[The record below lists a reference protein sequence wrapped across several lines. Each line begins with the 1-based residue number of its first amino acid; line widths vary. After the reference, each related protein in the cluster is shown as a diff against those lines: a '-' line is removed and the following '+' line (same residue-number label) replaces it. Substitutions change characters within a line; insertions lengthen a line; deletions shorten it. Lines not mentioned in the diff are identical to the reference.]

1 VTSTASE
8 APYHLAVDLGAG
20 SGRVVLG
27 RLEPGLV
34 LDEVHRFHYAA
45 ATSAGHLRWPFGRIV
60 DGLRQGLA
68 AGQRAAAGRR
78 GAIETVGVDSWGV
91 DYGLLD
97 AGGRLLEDP
106 VCYRDHRTDGAM
118 ERVLRT
124 VPREE
129 IFQRTGIQ
137 FQQLN
142 TLFQLYVHVREGLAP
157 GARRLLM
164 IPDLCHHAL
173 CGSASG
179 EYTNASTT
187 QLLDVRTHKW
197 ADDLF
202 SRLSLPREI
211 MPDVAAPGTELGEL
225 RPVLQKELGM
235 GALRVL
241 APATHD
247 TGSAVAGTPLAPGWA
262 YVSSGTWSLVGV
274 ERPSPLVSDAVT
286 RANFTNEGGVFGTIR
301 FLKNVMGLWAFDS
314 CRHEWEAEGVSADLE
329 ELLSAA
335 AAIERPPG
343 LVFPDHP
350 RFFHPASM
358 TAELQGALAETGQRV
373 PDDPARL
380 TRVVLDSLAFRYAS
394 VVRTIE
400 ALTGETIPGL
410 HVVGGGCQNDYLN
423 QATADASGRP
433 VLAGPAEATA
443 TGNLLLQSVASG
455 RLASLAEGRRLV
467 AEAVRPRRFEPRER
481 PGWKEAGE
489 RYEEIEGRFTDRFT
503 DRS

>member
-1 VTSTASE
+1 M
-8 APYHLAVDLGAG
+8 APGACDAAFHLAVDLGAG

-27 RLEPGLV
+27 RTGPGTLV
-34 LDEVHRFHYAA
+34 LDEVHRFHYPPAP
-45 ATSAGHLRWPFGRIV
+45 SAGRLRWPFGSILA
-60 DGLRQGLA
+60 GLKEGLA
-68 AGQRAAAGRR
+68 AGQRAATERHGSVV
-78 GAIETVGVDSWGV
+78 TVGVDSWGV

-118 ERVLRT
+118 EQVLRR
-124 VPREE
+124 VSREE
-129 IFQRTGIQ
+129 IFHRTGIQ
-137 FQQLN
+137 FLQFN
-142 TLFQLYVHVREGLAP
+142 TLFQLHVHAREGLPA

-187 QLLDVRTHKW
+187 QLLDVRTRRW

-211 MPDVAAPGTELGEL
+211 MPDVVAPGTELGEL
-225 RPVLQKELGM
+225 RPALQKELGI
-235 GALRVL
+235 GPLRVL

-247 TGSAVAGTPLAPGWA
+247 TASAVAGAPIAPGWA
-262 YVSSGTWSLVGV
+262 YISSGTWSLVGV
-274 ERPSPLVSDAVT
+274 ERSSPLVSDAVAQ
-286 RANFTNEGGVFGTIR
+286 ANLTNEGGAFGTIR
-301 FLKNVMGLWAFDS
+301 LLKNVMGLWILDS
-314 CRHEWEAEGVSADLE
+314 CRHEWAEKGLSADIE
-329 ELLSAA
+329 GLLAAA

-343 LVFPDHP
+343 LIYPDHP
-350 RFFHPASM
+350 RFFNPPSM
-358 TAELQGALAETGQRV
+358 TAELQGALAETGQGV

-400 ALTGETIPGL
+400 TLTGEAVPGL
-410 HVVGGGCQNDYLN
+410 HIVGGGCQNDTLN
-423 QATADASGRP
+423 QATADACGRP

-443 TGNLLLQSVASG
+443 TGSVLLQAVAAG
-455 RLASLAEGRRLV
+455 RLGSLAEGRRLV
-467 AEAVRPRRFEPRER
+467 AEAVRPRRFEPRQR
-481 PGWKEAGE
+481 PGGREAAD
-489 RYEEIEGRFTDRFT
+489 RYREIEGRFA
-503 DRS
+503 

>member
-1 VTSTASE
+1 MAPDASF
-8 APYHLAVDLGAG
+8 HLAVDLGAG

-27 RLEPGLV
+27 RLDRRGLV
-34 LDEVHRFHYAA
+34 LDEVHRFHYPP
-45 ATSAGHLRWPFGRIV
+45 ATSTGRLRWPFGRIL
-60 DGLRQGLA
+60 DGLKEGLA
-68 AGQRAAAGRR
+68 SGQRVAEERR
-78 GAIETVGVDSWGV
+78 GSIATVGVDSWGV

-118 ERVLRT
+118 ERVLRI

-129 IFQRTGIQ
+129 IFHRTGIQ

-142 TLFQLYVHVREGLAP
+142 TLFQLHVHVRDGLPA
-157 GARRLLM
+157 GARRLLL
-164 IPDLCHHAL
+164 IPDLCHQAL
-173 CGSASG
+173 CGSLSG

-187 QLLDVRTHKW
+187 QLLDVRTRRW

-211 MPDVAAPGTELGEL
+211 MPDVVAPGTELGEL
-225 RPVLQKELGM
+225 RPVLQKELGV
-235 GALRVL
+235 GPLRVL

-274 ERPSPLVSDAVT
+274 ERSSPLVSDAVA

-301 FLKNVMGLWAFDS
+301 FLKNVMGLWILDS
-314 CRHEWEAEGVSADLE
+314 CRHEWVERGLSADLE
-329 ELLSAA
+329 GLLAA
-335 AAIERPPG
+335 AGSIERPPG

-350 RFFHPASM
+350 RFFNPVNM
-358 TAELQGALAETGQRV
+358 TGELQGALAETGQRV
-373 PDDPARL
+373 PDDPARI

-410 HVVGGGCQNDYLN
+410 HIVGGGCQNDYLN
-423 QATADASGRP
+423 QATADAACRP

-455 RLASLAEGRRLV
+455 GLASLAEGRRLV
-467 AEAVRPRRFEPRER
+467 ERAVRPRRHEPRER
-481 PGWKEAGE
+481 PGWKDAAE
-489 RYEEIEGRFTDRFT
+489 RYREIEGRYA
-503 DRS
+503 